1 MSTGPIAV
9 RHPAG
14 RLETT
19 SEAPSERPSRVL
31 VVVAEKEHRAA
42 LSAQLGEEAYEVLPL
57 SDADEVMRVTAE
69 FEPDLVILALGL
81 PGASGLEL
89 CGELKASD
97 AQRPFPVLIVAFEEC
112 NEAAIAAGLL
122 AGADDFAF
130 GHTRPLELKA
140 RVRVQLR
147 NKRHLDALTRLR
159 SERDMLRRDAE
170 LDGLTGLLN
179 RRALVREVS
188 RQRDGCRR
196 FGVLFIDVDHFKL
209 INDLQGHQAGDGVL
223 VAMAEL
229 LKECLRPGDAVGRYG
244 GEEFVALIDGA
255 GPESLRLVAER
266 LRASVE
272 STALGS
278 EDNRITVSIGAAVF
292 DPRGAEIPEDL
303 LNRADNALYRAKAA
317 GRNCVIL
324 DQEGRSGHPPSSVV
338 GLDAVRLRRASE

>member
-9 RHPAG
+9 LPPAG

-31 VVVAEKEHRAA
+31 LVVAEKEQRQA
-42 LSAQLGEEAYEVLPL
+42 LSALLGEEGYEVLPL

-69 FEPDLVILALGL
+69 FEPDLVIVALGL

-97 AQRPFPVLIVAFEEC
+97 ARRPFPVLIVAFEEC
-112 NEAAIAAGLL
+112 SEAAIAAGLL

-170 LDGLTGLLN
+170 IDGLTGLLN

-196 FGVLFIDVDHFKL
+196 FGVLFIDVDHFKS
-209 INDLQGHQAGDGVL
+209 INDLQGHQAGDSVL
-223 VAMAEL
+223 VAVAEL

-272 STALGS
+272 VTPLGP
-278 EDNRITVSIGAAVF
+278 ELTRISVSIGAAVF
-292 DPRGAEIPEDL
+292 DPRGAESPEEL
-303 LNRADNALYRAKAA
+303 LNRADSALYRAKAD
-317 GRNCVIL
+317 GRNCVVL
-324 DQEGRSGHPPSSVV
+324 EQDGRSGHPPGSIV
-338 GLDAVRLRRASE
+338 GLDAARLRRAPE

>member
-9 RHPAG
+9 RNPAG
-14 RLETT
+14 RLETS

-31 VVVAEKEHRAA
+31 VVVAEKEHRSVLCGLLA
-42 LSAQLGEEAYEVLPL
+42 EEGYEVLPL

-69 FEPDLVILALGL
+69 YEPDLVILALGL

-97 AQRPFPVLIVAFEEC
+97 AQRSFPVLIVAFEEC
-112 NEAAIAAGLL
+112 SETAIAAGLL

-130 GHTRPLELKA
+130 AHGRPIELKA

-188 RQRDGCRR
+188 RQRDGGRR
-196 FGVLFIDVDHFKL
+196 FGALFIDVDHFKL
-209 INDLQGHQAGDGVL
+209 INDLQGHH
-223 VAMAEL
+223 
-229 LKECLRPGDAVGRYG
+229 GR
-244 GEEFVALIDGA
+244 
-255 GPESLRLVAER
+255 RH
-266 LRASVE
+266 RA
-272 STALGS
+272 
-278 EDNRITVSIGAAVF
+278 
-292 DPRGAEIPEDL
+292 RGAR
-303 LNRADNALYRAKAA
+303 RAAQELSTSGRCGRALRRRRVRGADRRRGTRVVAA
-317 GRNCVIL
+317 GRRTPARLGGIHAARPRRVPGER
-324 DQEGRSGHPPSSVV
+324 QHRRSRVRSAGR
-338 GLDAVRLRRASE
+338 

>member
-1 MSTGPIAV
+1 M
-9 RHPAG
+9 
-14 RLETT
+14 T

-31 VVVAEKEHRAA
+31 LVVAERDQRSA
-42 LSAQLGEEAYEVLPL
+42 LRNLLAEEGYEVLPL

-69 FEPDLVILALGL
+69 FEPDLVILALEL
-81 PGASGLEL
+81 PSASALEL

-112 NEAAIAAGLL
+112 PEAAIAASLL
-122 AGADDFAF
+122 AGADDFAAA
-130 GHTRPLELKA
+130 HTRPLELKA

-159 SERDMLRRDAE
+159 NERDMLRRDAE

-188 RQRDGCRR
+188 RQRDGGRR

-209 INDLQGHQAGDGVL
+209 INDLQGHQAGDTVL
-223 VAMAEL
+223 LELAGL

-266 LRASVE
+266 LRSSVE
-272 STALGS
+272 STPLSA
-278 EDNRITVSIGAAVF
+278 ECFRITVSIGAAVF
-292 DPRGAEIPEDL
+292 DPRSTESPEEL
-303 LNRADNALYRAKAA
+303 LNRADHALYRAKNA
-317 GRNCVIL
+317 GRNCVVL
-324 DQEGRSGHPPSSVV
+324 DQDTKGERAPSSVV
-338 GLDAVRLRRASE
+338 GLEAARLRRASE

>member
-31 VVVAEKEHRAA
+31 LVVAEREQRAA
-42 LSAQLGEEAYEVLPL
+42 LSALLGEEGYEVLPL

-69 FEPDLVILALGL
+69 FEPDLVFLALEL

-112 NEAAIAAGLL
+112 SETAIAAGLL
-122 AGADDFAF
+122 AGADDFVFAL
-130 GHTRPLELKA
+130 TRPLELKA

-188 RQRDGCRR
+188 RQRDGGRR
-196 FGVLFIDVDHFKL
+196 FGVLFIDVDHFKA
-209 INDLQGHQAGDGVL
+209 INDLHGHQGGDNVL
-223 VAMAEL
+223 VEVAEL

-272 STALGS
+272 STPLGG
-278 EDNRITVSIGAAVF
+278 DAARITVSIGAAVF
-292 DPRGAEIPEDL
+292 DPRGAESPEDL
-303 LNRADNALYRAKAA
+303 LNRADTALYRAKGA
-317 GRNCVIL
+317 GRNCVVL
-324 DQEGRSGHPPSSVV
+324 DQDGKSGHPSGSVV
-338 GLDAVRLRRASE
+338 GFDGARLRRASE